1 MVNQILLKKSLKHII
16 LYPFS
21 LLYGLVIAIRNFLFD
36 QGIIP
41 STRFKIPIISVGNLA
56 VGGTGKTP
64 HTEFILSI
72 LKDERKSAVLSRG
85 YKRSTKGFKLADE
98 KSDSLIIGDEPFQI
112 FQKFPDVT
120 VAVDEKRVHGVKKLQ
135 EIIPDLQLIVLDD
148 AFQHRFIQ
156 AGLSILLTDYSNLY
170 SRDLLLPAGTLRE
183 WKNGSKRADII
194 VVTKCPDDFTPI
206 GMRLIETEL
215 KPETNQLLFFSRYI
229 YDELLPVFPDL
240 SSEEWTYNRL
250 KENDASVLLVTG
262 IVSPHSIVNQLDK
275 FTKNVETLF
284 FPDHHAFLPK
294 DFDLMSKVYEKF
306 PTDEKILLVTQ
317 KDASRLISNPDF
329 PQSLKSRTYTLPV
342 RVEILHNQENLFI
355 QKIKNYVVEN
365 SRNR

>member
-1 MVNQILLKKSLKHII
+1 MKKSLKHII

-41 STRFKIPIISVGNLA
+41 STGFKIPIISVGNLA
-56 VGGTGKTP
+56 AGGTGKTP

-85 YKRSTKGFKLADE
+85 YKRSTKGFRLADE
-98 KSDSLIIGDEPFQI
+98 NSNCQIIGDEPFQI
-112 FQKFPDVT
+112 YQKFHDIT
-120 VAVDEKRVHGVKKLQ
+120 VAVDEKRVRGVKKLQ
-135 EIIPDLQLIVLDD
+135 ELIPDLQLIVLDD

-183 WKNGSKRADII
+183 WKSGSKRADII
-194 VVTKCPDDFTPI
+194 VVTKCPDDLTPI

-215 KPETNQLLFFSRYI
+215 KPETNQLLFFSHYV
-229 YDELLPVFPDL
+229 YDELVPVFPD
-240 SSEEWTYNRL
+240 STPEIWTYNRL
-250 KENDASVLLVTG
+250 KENKASVLLVTG
-262 IVSPHSIVNQLDK
+262 IVAPHSIVDQLEK
-275 FTKNVETLF
+275 FTNNIETLF
-284 FPDHHAFLPK
+284 FPDHYAFLHK
-294 DFDLMSKVYEKF
+294 DFDLISKLFDKL
-306 PTDEKILLVTQ
+306 PTEEKILLVTE
-317 KDASRLISNPDF
+317 KDASRLITNPDF
-329 PQSLKSRTYTLPV
+329 PQNLKSRTYALPV